1 MQTRTLAFTPSAR
14 IAATSLTALFL
25 SLAATVAHAEV
36 TIADA
41 WARATVPQQKS
52 SGAFMT
58 LTASEDTRLV
68 GVSSTAAGIAEIHE
82 MKMEGN
88 VMKMRPIEALA
99 LPAGQAVELRPGG
112 YHLMLMQLPQPLEA
126 GTTIPVSLSFED
138 ADGKRSSNDLQVP
151 VKPLATPSR
160 GGGMKGH
167 GHGHGGGEATRSI
180 AEIRSGIV
188 KDVLERPAL

>member
-138 ADGKRSSNDLQVP
+138 ADGKRSSIDLQVP

-167 GHGHGGGEATRSI
+167 GHGGG
-180 AEIRSGIV
+180 
-188 KDVLERPAL
+188 